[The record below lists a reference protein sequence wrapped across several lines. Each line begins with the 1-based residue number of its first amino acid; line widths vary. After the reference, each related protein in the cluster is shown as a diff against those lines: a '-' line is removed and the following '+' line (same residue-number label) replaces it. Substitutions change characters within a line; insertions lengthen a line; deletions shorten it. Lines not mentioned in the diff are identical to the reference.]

1 MCLFFLMISG
11 HNGIEESFIT
21 VGSGSKNKHLEST
34 KGPGGGGVEA
44 ETFHRG
50 LLPIASGS

>member
-1 MCLFFLMISG
+1 MISG